1 MCLRR
6 YKSGTQS
13 EITHEFLRSRIQR
26 ASFKSCRARRDMV
39 YRHLDTK
46 TPIGD
51 VYFRPTNLGEV
62 DFEHEEDLAGCFKTH
77 QSEIGYLGK
86 DIITKLADRGTSR
99 IYLF

>member
-1 MCLRR
+1 VLA
-6 YKSGTQS
+6 Q
-13 EITHEFLRSRIQR
+13 IQVR
-26 ASFKSCRARRDMV
+26 DTIRDNARVLAQPYTTRLFQKLPRARRDMV